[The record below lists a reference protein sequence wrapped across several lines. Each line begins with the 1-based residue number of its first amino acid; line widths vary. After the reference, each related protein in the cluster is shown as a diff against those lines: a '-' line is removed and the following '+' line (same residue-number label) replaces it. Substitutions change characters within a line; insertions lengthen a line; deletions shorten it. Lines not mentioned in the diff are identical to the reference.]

1 MNSQAANEVIIET
14 IEECI
19 YAFLKNQQENA
30 LLSNSISLN
39 WNESGFPIFEAANDE
54 YFALKRAQER
64 LEVEIRERLAEPI
77 LAAMLET
84 HGYEVEF
91 FHPVPMPAF
100 PANRTLGKYLPFNL
114 TIERD
119 GIKAAFRYTEW
130 DYIDREVSIEDSV
143 AKALEHHGAKEAHV
157 LKWEIGKKRRS
168 DTDSIDEP
176 LDEIHLSDF
185 FKDYLSDDLYLLYVE
200 AIKAAVAKANDFLGF
215 KAIPRMSLSHLPKL
229 RQKTLLELEAY
240 ANERKCYVPVK
251 NGESDLPYDL
261 DSGSIEVLD
270 EAFFGSKLYRA
281 LIGGDDFAKSFWT
294 AEYLYRALD
303 GLNAFDYTPIA
314 CGYLKSVEQ
323 LAYKLLKATLDNLPA
338 KELWI
343 KSKYGKEKLKNRLVD
358 GGFTTEGFPWP
369 HVVLRKS
376 NEEYFDIALTPL
388 INCLTH
394 NDEAWRSQHAVG
406 KIRFAL
412 KRYVSSCRND
422 HFHKDNIN
430 TKRELDAIRS
440 NTKLAIYYLLG
451 GYNPCCSDDEF
462 LALFDTSLTYDEF
475 YSKIRGHAKHTN
487 RFVFESDNGEKQR
500 AVYIEENDIIR
511 IGSSGEIVSEMR
523 FETVESFEGY
533 PRIGVTEPDN
543 PENVL
548 RFTRQSFPRKTWL
561 ERADGALV
569 EI

>member
-1 MNSQAANEVIIET
+1 MSSQAANNALIKT

-19 YAFLKNQQENA
+19 YTFLKEQQENA
-30 LLSNSISLN
+30 LLKNPVSQNRN
-39 WNESGFPIFEAANDE
+39 DSGFPIFEAANDE

-77 LAAMLET
+77 LDAMLKM

-91 FHPVPMPAF
+91 FHPSSMPAF
-100 PANRTLGKYLPFNL
+100 PTNSALGKRLPFNL
-114 TIERD
+114 TIERN

-130 DYIDREVSIEDSV
+130 DYIDHETSVEDSV
-143 AKALEHHGAKEAHV
+143 ARALEEYGAREAYV
-157 LKWEIGKKRRS
+157 LKWEPDKKRRFCP
-168 DTDSIDEP
+168 DRTDEP
-176 LDEIHLSDF
+176 LDEVYLSDF
-185 FKDYLSDDLYLLYVE
+185 FKDYLNNNLYLLYVE

-215 KAIPRMSLSHLPKL
+215 KAIPRMSLSYLPKM

-240 ANERKCYVPVK
+240 ANERKSYVPVK

-270 EAFFGSKLYRA
+270 EAFFGGKLYRA
-281 LIGGDDFAKSFWT
+281 LIGEDDFAKSFWT
-294 AEYLYRALD
+294 AEYLYRTLD
-303 GLNAFDYTPIA
+303 GLNVFDYTPIA

-338 KELWI
+338 KELLI
-343 KSKYGKEKLKNRLVD
+343 KSKYGKEKLKYRLGD
-358 GGFTTEGFPWP
+358 DGFTTTGVPWP
-369 HVVLRKS
+369 HVVLCKP
-376 NEEYFDIALTPL
+376 NEEYFDIALMPL

-394 NDEAWRSQHAVG
+394 NDEAWRTQREIG
-406 KIRFAL
+406 KIRYAL
-412 KRYVSSCRND
+412 TRYVSSCRND

-430 TKRELDAIRS
+430 TKQELDAIRS
-440 NTKLAIYYLLG
+440 NTKLALYYLLG

-462 LALFDTSLTYDEF
+462 LALFDTSLTYDEL

-487 RFVFESDNGEKQR
+487 RFVLEADNGEKQR
-500 AVYIEENDIIR
+500 AVYIEETEIICT
-511 IGSSGEIVSEMR
+511 GSSGEIVSEMQ
-523 FETVESFEGY
+523 FEAVESFEGY
-533 PRIGVTEPDN
+533 PRIGITEPAN

-548 RFTRQSFPRKTWL
+548 RLTRRSFPRKAWF